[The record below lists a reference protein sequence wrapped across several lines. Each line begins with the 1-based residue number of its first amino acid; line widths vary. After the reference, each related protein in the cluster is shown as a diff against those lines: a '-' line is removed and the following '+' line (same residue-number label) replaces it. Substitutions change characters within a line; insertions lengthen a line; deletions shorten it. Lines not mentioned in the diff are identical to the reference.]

1 MPTYRPSHRSHA
13 ATPRPAHPRQHGR
26 AGSFRSPERLA
37 SGNRAGT
44 VGSLSL
50 GAWLS
55 PWGRWRS
62 SVVPPWPRGLHVL
75 FHGRLPPP
83 SLVECPF
90 FGPLIRLSSGRCG
103 SEAAVTLGRGWR
115 DGPVQLEDQRVR
127 ASVKVAAKSCPAQG
141 PTPSSWLLSII
152 YDGHPSCAKS

>member
-90 FGPLIRLSSGRCG
+90 FGRSFGCRAADVGRKLPLRLAGVG
-103 SEAAVTLGRGWR
+103 VTA
-115 DGPVQLEDQRVR
+115 PCC
-127 ASVKVAAKSCPAQG
+127 SK
-141 PTPSSWLLSII
+141 I
-152 YDGHPSCAKS
+152 